1 MSSFVGYY
9 EGQHPWQLGR
19 TGVGCGSCKG
29 HDPIKSSPQTAQAAA
44 PHVQGRTSVR
54 AGWMFSSARWARSS
68 SRGRLGSA
76 GSQRFLTPLS
86 SRVVAQPEGPCTS
99 PPADLTDSREGK
111 GVRRRWLPQG
121 SSPRGHQ
128 EDSMGSWGWWAA
140 LRQQIWVS
148 PV

>member
-1 MSSFVGYY
+1 MSSFLGFY

-19 TGVGCGSCKG
+19 TGVGCGSCEG
-29 HDPIKSSPQTAQAAA
+29 HDAIKSSPQTAQAAA
-44 PHVQGRTSVR
+44 PHVQGRTSMR

-68 SRGRLGSA
+68 SRGQLGSA

-99 PPADLTDSREGK
+99 PPADLTDSREGQ
-111 GVRRRWLPQG
+111 GIQRRRLPQG
-121 SSPRGHQ
+121 SSPHGHQ
-128 EDSMGSWGWWAA
+128 DSTGPWGWWAA

-148 PV
+148 PL